1 MTDDDPLLE
10 SSSFPSAVP
19 DIGFFYRKRQA
30 ARFRELL
37 WLAHEGGWSACVC
50 IGTLMGTF
58 YNLWATNEE
67 LMETLSDKKR
77 LSLKEQNKINL
88 CYSTTLSNH
97 NKTAPLN
104 PVAFFRFPNL
114 HLPDSFVFCPPACDP
129 EINHWTPCWRICVCV
144 CTKPGTGSQKQ
155 LYTLC
160 HLK

>member
-19 DIGFFYRKRQA
+19 DIGFFTENVKLRGSGNCCDWHMKVGDQ
-30 ARFRELL
+30 
-37 WLAHEGGWSACVC
+37 HACAL
-50 IGTLMGTF
+50 GTLMGTF
-58 YNLWATNEE
+58 YNLWATKEE

-77 LSLKEQNKINL
+77 LSLKEQMSHFKESKINL

-114 HLPDSFVFCPPACDP
+114 HLPVSFVFCPPACDP
-129 EINHWTPCWRICVCV
+129 EINH
-144 CTKPGTGSQKQ
+144 
-155 LYTLC
+155 
-160 HLK
+160 